1 MLLAFGAL
9 ETIFEGLLV
18 RVPTMI
24 RVEMNITEGL
34 AAALDALVDASDEAE
49 RTPTDRQ
56 AARRAIEQA
65 KLVASL
71 ARREGFGGAKQR

>member
-1 MLLAFGAL
+1 
-9 ETIFEGLLV
+9 
-18 RVPTMI
+18 
-24 RVEMNITEGL
+24 MNITEGL